1 MHGYMMWICYEQ
13 NCYPKLWGYGDC
25 NLEFIEF
32 HNTQILGSFS
42 HLNFSILLQISIK
55 PQKSSLEIK
64 P

>member
-1 MHGYMMWICYEQ
+1 MSKTVTQ
-13 NCYPKLWGYGDC
+13 NWGYGDC
-25 NLEFIEF
+25 NLGFIEF